1 MDDIDKTFQALKR
14 VPFEQLEGVR
24 LKDKASL
31 VLELR
36 RQGWSLTEYL
46 AYESRPVSS
55 SMRTSPQ
62 QILAMLR
69 FRNIETT
76 PTEREYQYWDALSIE
91 ELESKR
97 E

>member
-46 AYESRPVSS
+46 AYESRPGGLST
-55 SMRTSPQ
+55 RASPQ
-62 QILAMLR
+62 QILTMLR
-69 FRNIETT
+69 FRDTETV
-76 PTEREYQYWDALSIE
+76 TEKDYRYWDALSIE